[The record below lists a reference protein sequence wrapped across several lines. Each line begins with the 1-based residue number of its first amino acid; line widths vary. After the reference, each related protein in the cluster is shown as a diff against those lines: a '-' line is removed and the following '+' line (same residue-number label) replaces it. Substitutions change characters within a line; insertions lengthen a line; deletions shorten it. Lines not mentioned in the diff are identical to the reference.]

1 MLQRDLALLTDDGC
15 LGLTLT
21 WNLLTV
27 TGRCWPMRQARPMAC
42 SSRAGFRAGS
52 RMKTWLAEV
61 RLMPTLPLRMDS
73 RNTVV
78 GGSFWNASIA
88 CSVTSL
94 VGMVGVPNA

>member
-1 MLQRDLALLTDDGC
+1 
-15 LGLTLT
+15 
-21 WNLLTV
+21 
-27 TGRCWPMRQARPMAC
+27 MAC

-78 GGSFWNASIA
+78 GGSFWKASIA
-88 CSVTSL
+88 CKIVCVFVCRCMLKKIVYVSC
-94 VGMVGVPNA
+94 